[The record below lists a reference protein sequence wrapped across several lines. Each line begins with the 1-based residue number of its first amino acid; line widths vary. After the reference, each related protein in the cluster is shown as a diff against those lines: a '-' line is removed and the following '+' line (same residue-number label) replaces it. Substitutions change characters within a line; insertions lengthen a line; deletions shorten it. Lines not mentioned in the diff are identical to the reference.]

1 MNYKPKNGGYAYP
14 LLSKMKDRIFQI
26 MKQEGLNQKEFA
38 ATTGISP
45 ATLSSIFNGR
55 TSPTLNHAEALHRR
69 FPKLNMSW
77 LMFGEGDMYVKEP
90 GENANQGSGDGSASG
105 DLFQSSGSADGYVE
119 GGNGTSTGLPFD
131 GNGATPR
138 VPVIREVVK
147 VIDKPK
153 RRITSITIFFDD
165 DSFET
170 FYSRQ
175 QPSPTGQK

>member
-1 MNYKPKNGGYAYP
+1 
-14 LLSKMKDRIFQI
+14 MKDRIFQI
-26 MKQEGLNQKEFA
+26 MKQEGLNQKDFA

-90 GENANQGSGDGSASG
+90 IENGKKEDDGVSGNGNTFFVGDGQEGLG
-105 DLFQSSGSADGYVE
+105 DLGAGS
-119 GGNGTSTGLPFD
+119 TLPLQFDHD
-131 GNGATPR
+131 GNQPHI
-138 VPVIREVVK
+138 PVVREVVK
-147 VIDKPK
+147 YIDKPQ

-165 DSFET
+165 GSFET
-170 FYSRQ
+170 F
-175 QPSPTGQK
+175 PGKPAVKL

>member
-1 MNYKPKNGGYAYP
+1 
-14 LLSKMKDRIFQI
+14 MKDRIFQI
-26 MKQEGLNQKEFA
+26 MKQEGLNQKDFA

-90 GENANQGSGDGSASG
+90 IENGKKEDDGVSGNGNTFFGGDGQEGLG
-105 DLFQSSGSADGYVE
+105 DLGAGS
-119 GGNGTSTGLPFD
+119 TLPLQFDHD
-131 GNGATPR
+131 GNQPHI
-138 VPVIREVVK
+138 PVVREVVK
-147 VIDKPK
+147 YIDKPQ

-165 DSFET
+165 GSFET
-170 FYSRQ
+170 F
-175 QPSPTGQK
+175 PGKPAVKL

>member
-1 MNYKPKNGGYAYP
+1 MYQVRNLKSGCSPYPQYA
-14 LLSKMKDRIFQI
+14 KMKDRIFQI

-77 LMFGEGDMYVKEP
+77 LLFGEGDMYQSEKRAENSGSSDSTDLSGGLFP
-90 GENANQGSGDGSASG
+90 GLEMGDGTSSAAGSDPA
-105 DLFQSSGSADGYVE
+105 DLSFDLA
-119 GGNGTSTGLPFD
+119 GG
-131 GNGATPR
+131 TPR

-147 VIDKPK
+147 YVDKPQ
-153 RRITSITIFFDD
+153 RVITEIRIFFDD
-165 DSFET
+165 GT
-170 FYSRQ
+170 FQTFPGR
-175 QPSPTGQK
+175 

>member
-1 MNYKPKNGGYAYP
+1 
-14 LLSKMKDRIFQI
+14 MKDRIFQI
-26 MKQEGLNQKEFA
+26 MKQEGLNQKDFA

-90 GENANQGSGDGSASG
+90 IENGKKEDDGVSGNGNTFFGGDGQEGLA
-105 DLFQSSGSADGYVE
+105 DLGAGS
-119 GGNGTSTGLPFD
+119 TLPLQFDHD
-131 GNGATPR
+131 GNQPHI
-138 VPVIREVVK
+138 PVVREVVK
-147 VIDKPK
+147 YIDKPQ

-165 DSFET
+165 GSFET
-170 FYSRQ
+170 F
-175 QPSPTGQK
+175 PGKPAVKL

>member
-1 MNYKPKNGGYAYP
+1 
-14 LLSKMKDRIFQI
+14 MKDRIKQI
-26 MKQEGLNQKEFA
+26 MLQERLNQKDFA

-69 FPKLNMSW
+69 FPKLSMPW
-77 LMFGEGDMYVKEP
+77 LMFGEGDMYIKDVPAE
-90 GENANQGSGDGSASG
+90 SGAQNGASDTSRPSERSAMPYASG
-105 DLFQSSGSADGYVE
+105 DYGAAP
-119 GGNGTSTGLPFD
+119 TLPFD
-131 GNGATPR
+131 NEGEDSRT
-138 VPVIREVVK
+138 PVIREVVK
-147 VIDKPK
+147 YVDKPK

-175 QPSPTGQK
+175 QQPSAG